1 MDRVDAVV
9 VGAGVIGLAIG
20 RALAMSG
27 LETIVLESE
36 SRHGTGTSARNSGV
50 IHAGLYYPEG
60 SLKAQW
66 CVQGRSMLYEYAMSH
81 QVPHRQIGKLIVG
94 EQSDEAALQ
103 RILLRAQ
110 GAGVH
115 NLEWQT
121 AQALREKEPALRAS
135 LGLFSPSTGIID
147 AHGLMHALEGDFT
160 DAGGMVA
167 VMSRFLG
174 ATPTASGAWASR
186 VASPDGDLEI
196 ESRVLVN
203 AAGLDADAVA
213 WRIEGP
219 SRSRIPQVYFAKGN
233 YATLTGP
240 APFSRL
246 IYPVPVP
253 GGLGTHLTLDM
264 GGQAQFGPDVEWLG
278 PVSPAREPGSS
289 HTSISY
295 TVSPD
300 RLDAFVRDVR
310 RWWPDLTR
318 ERVQPGYSGVRPKLA
333 DLNAPAADFR
343 MDGPAEHGFAG
354 LVELFG
360 MESPGLTSCLAIA
373 QAVMQRLD
381 DADAC

>member
-121 AQALREKEPALRAS
+121 AQALRDKEPALRAS

-167 VMSRFLG
+167 VMSRFLR
-174 ATPTASGAWASR
+174 AKPTASGAWASR

-219 SRSRIPQVYFAKGN
+219 SRNRIPQVYFAKGN

-295 TVSPD
+295 MVSPD